1 METGKT
7 TRYFKYAIGEIIL
20 VVIGILI
27 ALQINTWNEKRK
39 DQIKSTIFLSS
50 LVNDLKNDSIQMD
63 SILRFRLKLKREG
76 ELLYEEM
83 KLPSANNKPIIDSL
97 YVSVQDRNPTFFPTI
112 GVYDGAKNS
121 GTFENLKNEALKQQ
135 IRNLYERYYERLIY
149 NGQELDKRKEIIAL
163 NRHRFFD
170 ERDGKIISLEAI
182 KDREFYAQLEFLL
195 YKNKIYIE
203 LLEKFL
209 AEINATLIQI
219 ELELNQND

>member
-1 METGKT
+1 M
-7 TRYFKYAIGEIIL
+7 
-20 VVIGILI
+20 
-27 ALQINTWNEKRK
+27 
-39 DQIKSTIFLSS
+39 
-50 LVNDLKNDSIQMD
+50 
-63 SILRFRLKLKREG
+63 
-76 ELLYEEM
+76 
-83 KLPSANNKPIIDSL
+83 
-97 YVSVQDRNPTFFPTI
+97 
-112 GVYDGAKNS
+112 
-121 GTFENLKNEALKQQ
+121 KNEGLKQQ
-135 IRNLYERYYERLIY
+135 KRNLYERYYERLIY